1 MNEVFFSCRE
11 ADEMKLTNLKIHGF
25 KSIHHLDNLALGP
38 VNVLIGANGSGK
50 SNFIFF
56 FKMLN
61 QMAHSFG
68 ELQTFIGKYGGANS
82 LLYEGAGVTSQIE
95 ASLSFETESG
105 IIDYYSR
112 LIHAAPDT
120 LVFADEQFRF
130 SGAFETPWLLL
141 GSGHRET
148 RLSAPEAGIQGTEY
162 ESSLLVQD
170 IHLLKLM
177 RGCLVY
183 QFHNTSE
190 TSRIRQKWNISDSR
204 FLKEDGANLASFLY
218 RLRESEYGYYRRIVE
233 TIRMVAPFFDDFVLE
248 PEHHSVMLQWKERN
262 SDIIFGPHLVSDGT
276 LRAMAI
282 ISLLLQPEANLPPVI
297 ILDEPELGLHPY
309 AINIVTGLLKSVST
323 FAQVI
328 IATQSTTVI
337 DCFDP
342 DEIIV
347 VDRPGRE
354 SVFTRLDP
362 EKLKDWLDEYSMA
375 ELWEKNVI
383 GGKPR

>member
-1 MNEVFFSCRE
+1 MTR
-11 ADEMKLTNLKIHGF
+11 LTNLKIHGF
-25 KSIHHLDNLALGP
+25 KSVNHLDNLALGP

-61 QMAHSFG
+61 HMAHSFG

-82 LLYEGAGVTSQIE
+82 LLHEGAGITSQIE
-95 ASLSFETESG
+95 ASLGFETESG
-105 IIDYYSR
+105 VSDYYSR
-112 LIHAAPDT
+112 LVYAAPDT
-120 LVFADEQFRF
+120 LVFADEKFRF
-130 SGAFETPWLLL
+130 SSETVSPWHFL

-148 RLSAPEAGIQGTEY
+148 KLAEVSAPEAGN
-162 ESSLLVQD
+162 
-170 IHLLKLM
+170 LLKLM

-190 TSRIRQKWNISDSR
+190 TSRIRQKWNVSDSR
-204 FLKEDGANLASFLY
+204 FLKEDGANLASFLH
-218 RLRESEYGYYRRIVE
+218 RLRESEHGYYRRIVE
-233 TIRMVAPFFDDFVLE
+233 TVRLAAPFFDDFVLE

-282 ISLLLQPEANLPPVI
+282 ISLLLQPEANLPSVI

-309 AINIVTGLLKSVST
+309 AINIVAGLLKSVST

-328 IATQSTTVI
+328 IATQSVTVI

-347 VDRPGRE
+347 ADRPGRE
-354 SVFTRLDP
+354 SVFTRPDP
-362 EKLKDWLDEYSMA
+362 EKLRHWLDEYSMA

-383 GGKPR
+383 GGRPR